1 METKIDKILIQ
12 EFGMLNTSTSP
23 DFFNG
28 GRPTKKVVQTLT
40 KRIRVE
46 NVKRLGN
53 DILISLILIFRE
65 IVTFY

>member
-1 METKIDKILIQ
+1 MDDKILIE

-46 NVKRLGN
+46 NIKRLGN
-53 DILISLILIFRE
+53 TLHTIITYPF
-65 IVTFY
+65 FP

>member
-1 METKIDKILIQ
+1 MENKIDKILIQ

-28 GRPTKKVVQTLT
+28 GRPTKKVVETLT

-46 NVKRLGN
+46 NIKRIGN
-53 DILISLILIFRE
+53 NN
-65 IVTFY
+65 

>member
-46 NVKRLGN
+46 NVKQLGN
-53 DILISLILIFRE
+53 NILSLILIFRE

>member
-46 NVKRLGN
+46 NIKRLGN
-53 DILISLILIFRE
+53 AIITNPFFRE